1 MQNCKSIW
9 ILNHYAITPDLPGG
23 TRHFDFAKELTKR
36 GYSVTIFASAF
47 IHGIFEY
54 RKLNKKEKWRV
65 ENYDGVNF
73 VWIKTF
79 PYKGNGVRRILNMLS
94 YFTSVEHIGKLSAKG
109 DGAPFEAPDIIIGS
123 SVHPFAVLAG
133 YKLSQFY
140 KTPFIFEV
148 RDLWPQTL
156 IELGKISGK
165 NPFVVVL
172 RRLEKYLYKK
182 SDRII
187 VLLPKASNYIKSLG
201 ISRDKIVWI
210 PNGVDIKRFSN
221 AKKYINSRD
230 NKFIVSYVGSHGVAN
245 NLDTLIKA
253 AKILQDKG
261 YKDILVRLV
270 GSGAEKERLIRKAQI
285 LNLKNVIFEN
295 PVSKNNV
302 PTVLLDSDI
311 LYAGLS
317 NKNGLYRFGISLNKL
332 FDYLAAGK
340 PIVFASNASNNPIE
354 EASAGIS
361 VAPEDPQSVANAI
374 IKLYNMSE
382 DERKQMGKNGK
393 EYVEKK
399 YSISVLVDKLENVF
413 RKVCNEKRFVV

>member
-1 MQNCKSIW
+1 MQDCKSIW

-23 TRHFDFAKELTKR
+23 TRHFDFAKELTNR

-54 RKLNKKEKWRV
+54 RKLSKKEKWRV

-79 PYKGNGVRRILNMLS
+79 PYKGNGIRRVLNMLS

-109 DGAPFEAPDIIIGS
+109 DGAPFKAPDIIIGS
-123 SVHPFAVLAG
+123 SVHPFAALAG
-133 YKLSQFY
+133 YKLSCFY

-156 IELGKISGK
+156 IELGKISSK
-165 NPFVVVL
+165 NPFVVIL
-172 RRLEKYLYKK
+172 RKLERYLYKK

-187 VLLPKASNYIKSLG
+187 VLLPRASDYIENLG
-201 ISRDKIVWI
+201 VSRDKIIWI
-210 PNGVDIKRFSN
+210 PNGVDVKRFSGVEESTN
-221 AKKYINSRD
+221 DFGKS
-230 NKFIVSYVGSHGVAN
+230 KFIVSYVGSHGVAN
-245 NLDTLIKA
+245 NLDTLIEA

-270 GSGAEKERLIRKAQI
+270 GSGAEKEHLIEKVQALRA
-285 LNLKNVIFEN
+285 KNVIFED
-295 PVSKNNV
+295 PVSKVNV
-302 PTVLLDSDI
+302 PHALAKSHVL
-311 LYAGLS
+311 YFGLLGR
-317 NKNGLYRFGISLNKL
+317 NLFKYGISSNKL

-361 VAPEDPQSVANAI
+361 VIPESPELVANAI
-374 IKLYNMSE
+374 IKLYNMRES
-382 DERKQMGKNGK
+382 ERKKMGKNGE
-393 EYVEKK
+393 EYVKK
-399 YSISVLVDKLENVF
+399 KHSIPVLVDKLETLFSKLCKN
-413 RKVCNEKRFVV
+413 

>member
-1 MQNCKSIW
+1 MW

-54 RKLNKKEKWRV
+54 RKLNKKERWKV

-94 YFTSVEHIGKLSAKG
+94 YFASVEHIGKLSAKG
-109 DGAPFEAPDIIIGS
+109 DSALFEAPDIIIGS
-123 SVHPFAVLAG
+123 SVHPFAALAG
-133 YKLSQFY
+133 YKLSNFY
-140 KTPFIFEV
+140 KTPFVFEV

-156 IELGKISGK
+156 IELGKISSE
-165 NPFVVVL
+165 NPIVVIL
-172 RRLEKYLYKK
+172 RKLEKYLYKK

-187 VLLPKASNYIKSLG
+187 VLLPRASDYIEDLG
-201 ISRDKIVWI
+201 ISGDKIVWI
-210 PNGVDIKRFSN
+210 PNGVDIERFSF
-221 AKKYINSRD
+221 AKENNDNKK

-245 NLDTLIKA
+245 NLDTLIEA
-253 AKILQDKG
+253 AKILQVNG
-261 YKDILVRLV
+261 YKDILIRLV

-285 LNLKNVIFEN
+285 LSLKNVVFED
-295 PVSKNNV
+295 PVSKVSV
-302 PTVLLDSDI
+302 PYTLAKSDVL
-311 LYAGLS
+311 YFGLLGR
-317 NKNGLYRFGISLNKL
+317 NLFKYGISSNKL

-361 VAPEDPQSVANAI
+361 VTPENPESVANAI

-382 DERKQMGKNGK
+382 SERKHMGKKGK

-399 YSISVLVDKLENVF
+399 YSIPVLVDKLESLLNSLC
-413 RKVCNEKRFVV
+413 KD

>member
-1 MQNCKSIW
+1 MQGCKSIW

-36 GYSVTIFASAF
+36 GYSITIFASAF

-94 YFTSVEHIGKLSAKG
+94 YFISVEQIGKLSAKG
-109 DGAPFEAPDIIIGS
+109 SSVPFKVPDIIIGS
-123 SVHPFAVLAG
+123 SVHPFAALAG
-133 YKLSQFY
+133 YKLSRFY
-140 KTPFIFEV
+140 KTPFVFEV

-156 IELGKISGK
+156 IELGKISSK

-172 RRLEKYLYKK
+172 RKLEKYLYKK

-187 VLLPKASNYIKSLG
+187 VLLPKASDYIKSLG
-201 ISRDKIVWI
+201 ILREKIVWI
-210 PNGVDIKRFSN
+210 PNGVDIRRFSD
-221 AKKYINSRD
+221 AKKYINSRN

-245 NLDTLIKA
+245 SLGTLIEA

-302 PTVLLDSDI
+302 PTVLLDSDV

-317 NKNGLYRFGISLNKL
+317 NKDGLYRFGISLNKL
-332 FDYLAAGK
+332 FDYLAAEK
-340 PIVFASNASNNPIE
+340 PIIFASNAFNNPIE
-354 EASAGIS
+354 ESSAGIS

-382 DERKQMGKNGK
+382 EERKQMGKNGK
-393 EYVEKK
+393 EYVENKHG
-399 YSISVLVDKLENVF
+399 IPILVNRLENLF
-413 RKVCNEKRFVV
+413 NELCENYKAAV